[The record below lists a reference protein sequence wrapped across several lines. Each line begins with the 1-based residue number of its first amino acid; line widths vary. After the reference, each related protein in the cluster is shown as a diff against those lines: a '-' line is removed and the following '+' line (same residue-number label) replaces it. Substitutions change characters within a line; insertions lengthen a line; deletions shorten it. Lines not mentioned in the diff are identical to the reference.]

1 MKKHHSWTKTQ
12 KKEIYRL
19 SKQGVPYD
27 QIASK
32 YDVSVGAIAGQVHW
46 YRKEIEKLKKA
57 RKRRRE
63 YEKKKLER
71 MEQSAELAPITEG
84 IVHNSEGQSVLFVPV
99 KAKRGRPRKDVL
111 TEQEKQNIVDLVVK
125 LLESEPR
132 YVSLLN
138 LKNRQITDYSKA
150 IQGKIETLHKLREKL
165 YEVWNSPF
173 VQEASTKD
181 LYREIVYLDKE
192 IEKNINNFN
201 DDEYAIRLARME
213 KARASRK
220 SKGGRKKKI
229 IIEKKE
235 KVALKTVKKE
245 KTGIEGVGEKDIL
258 EMAKIID
265 QNEKKVR
272 KSIEFLAHL
281 SDMTWVQRANS
292 KPLIDAMIEDLKN

>member
-111 TEQEKQNIVDLVVK
+111 TEQEKQNQIGTVRALHVQKGALLPDILNDLKRAARDNANIFAVLMEAVK
-125 LLESEPR
+125 
-132 YVSLLN
+132 VASLG
-138 LKNRQITDYSKA
+138 QITQVLFDVGG
-150 IQGKIETLHKLREKL
+150 Q
-165 YEVWNSPF
+165 
-173 VQEASTKD
+173 
-181 LYREIVYLDKE
+181 YRR
-192 IEKNINNFN
+192 N
-201 DDEYAIRLARME
+201 M
-213 KARASRK
+213 
-220 SKGGRKKKI
+220 
-229 IIEKKE
+229 
-235 KVALKTVKKE
+235 
-245 KTGIEGVGEKDIL
+245 
-258 EMAKIID
+258 
-265 QNEKKVR
+265 
-272 KSIEFLAHL
+272 
-281 SDMTWVQRANS
+281 
-292 KPLIDAMIEDLKN
+292 